1 MLFLV
6 PGAYVNH
13 DFSNGWGASIADAL
27 STAILM
33 ELEDVVVEI
42 LGFLEK
48 VDFSKTGVPG
58 DVSLF
63 ETTVSPFHRLKSN
76 HSH

>member
-1 MLFLV
+1 M
-6 PGAYVNH
+6 
-13 DFSNGWGASIADAL
+13 DF
-27 STAILM
+27 
-33 ELEDVVVEI
+33 EDVVVEI

-63 ETTVSPFHRLKSN
+63 ETTVSLHVFHRLKSN
-76 HSH
+76 RSH